1 MSFDEPSYFTG
12 AIQPDYFIASCDKAC
27 VDFLKDRPH
36 RSLRDLMTKESGE
49 LLKDA
54 FKRINSGEESV
65 DAILDVECTDQVFR
79 PFHFRFM
86 PSGQED
92 IVLFTASNIYL
103 SEERFFHMRDSFSEV
118 IELIEG
124 MGYYVFKYAKSTRI
138 FTLQQ
143 YKDLKP
149 VVLFSGELSDFIRE
163 LCDGKVPEEDRA
175 KVGAFQELLEGSL
188 DRKSVV

>member
-54 FKRINSGEESV
+54 FERINSGEESV

-79 PFHFRFM
+79 PFHFRFL

-103 SEERFFHMRDSFSEV
+103 SEERFFHMRDLAS
-118 IELIEG
+118 
-124 MGYYVFKYAKSTRI
+124 K
-138 FTLQQ
+138 
-143 YKDLKP
+143 
-149 VVLFSGELSDFIRE
+149 FIRHLQE
-163 LCDGKVPEEDRA
+163 QMSNWPRA
-175 KVGAFQELLEGSL
+175 AKLRFQEIGAKNRSVMQLLQFFVGLSG
-188 DRKSVV
+188 KNS